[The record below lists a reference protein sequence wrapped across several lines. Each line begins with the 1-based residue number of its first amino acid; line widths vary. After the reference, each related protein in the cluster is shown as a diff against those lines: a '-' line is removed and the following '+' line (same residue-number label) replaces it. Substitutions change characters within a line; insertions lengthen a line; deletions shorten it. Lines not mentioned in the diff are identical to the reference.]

1 VAGQYLWSL
10 RHLGGHRK
18 LLGSPGADQL
28 RGNAA
33 ANTIEAG
40 AGNDWVDG
48 GAGDDSIEGGSG
60 DDVLQGGSH
69 GSAGDLISYIGAT
82 AGVTVNLALTT
93 PQATGGA
100 GTDTISGFE
109 NLTGSRFADTLTG
122 SAGPNALQG
131 GEGNDLIWGSTGA
144 DRHSGGPGADQ
155 FLYRSEAEIDN
166 GVDACDWILDFQ
178 ADDRLDLSRLDA
190 NLAKCGNQAFSW
202 IGTAAFR
209 SPGQLRYT
217 VVNGIGLLEGN
228 TIGSTGAEFQLL
240 LPGGFA
246 LRGGTHVLL

>member
-1 VAGQYLWSL
+1 L
-10 RHLGGHRK
+10 RHAGGLEH

-48 GAGDDSIEGGSG
+48 GAGDDWIAGGSG
-60 DDVLQGGSH
+60 DDILQGGSH
-69 GSAGDLISYIGAT
+69 GAAGDLISYIGAT

-93 PQATGGA
+93 PQVTGGA

-131 GEGNDLIWGSTGA
+131 GEGNDLIWGSAGA

-155 FLYRSEAEIDN
+155 FLYRSEAEIGN

-190 NLAKCGNQAFSW
+190 NLAKSGNQAFSW

-217 VVNGIGLLEGN
+217 VLNGIGLLEGN

-240 LPGGFA
+240 LPGAFA

>member
-1 VAGQYLWSL
+1 M
-10 RHLGGHRK
+10 
-18 LLGSPGADQL
+18 D
-28 RGNAA
+28 
-33 ANTIEAG
+33 
-40 AGNDWVDG
+40 
-48 GAGDDSIEGGSG
+48 
-60 DDVLQGGSH
+60 
-69 GSAGDLISYIGAT
+69 
-82 AGVTVNLALTT
+82 
-93 PQATGGA
+93 GGA

-131 GEGNDLIWGSTGA
+131 GEGNDLIWGSAGA

-155 FLYRSEAEIDN
+155 FLYRSEAEIGN

-190 NLAKCGNQAFSW
+190 NPAKSGNQAFSW

-217 VVNGIGLLEGN
+217 VLNGIGLLEGN
-228 TIGSTGAEFQLL
+228 TIGTTGAEFQLL
-240 LPGGFA
+240 LPGAFA

>member
-1 VAGQYLWSL
+1 MAIENLI
-10 RHLGGHRK
+10 
-18 LLGSPGADQL
+18 GSPGADQL

-48 GAGDDSIEGGSG
+48 GAGDDWIEGGSG

-69 GSAGDLISYIGAT
+69 GCAGDLISYIGAT
-82 AGVTVNLALTT
+82 AGVTVNLALTS

-131 GEGNDLIWGSTGA
+131 GEGNDLIWGSAGA

-155 FLYRSEAEIDN
+155 FLYRSEAET
-166 GVDACDWILDFQ
+166 CDPLPLGRTNRPAPVASSPWPVCP
-178 ADDRLDLSRLDA
+178 
-190 NLAKCGNQAFSW
+190 LA
-202 IGTAAFR
+202 GTLVQR
-209 SPGQLRYT
+209 CSPAWR
-217 VVNGIGLLEGN
+217 
-228 TIGSTGAEFQLL
+228 
-240 LPGGFA
+240 
-246 LRGGTHVLL
+246 